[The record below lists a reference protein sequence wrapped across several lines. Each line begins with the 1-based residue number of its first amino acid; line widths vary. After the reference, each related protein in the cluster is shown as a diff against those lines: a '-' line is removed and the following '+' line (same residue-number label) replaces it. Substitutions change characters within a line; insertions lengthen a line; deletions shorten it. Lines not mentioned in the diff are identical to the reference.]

1 MSIKFVS
8 NKRYLENVNGLKN
21 FGESNIDYD
30 SERDKNKQVRA
41 NLNSNGNQYYIEDS
55 LQKFMNI
62 LPKRHNSIFDLLKYD
77 LNEIKKGDSVNL
89 SEPSKIIKLKPRN
102 LNETKKL
109 YTGKHKVSRGITS
122 KLFDFDKTDL
132 PNVPNYVPHIVPKSS
147 SLDTKK
153 HVKKHGKIYG
163 KKHSQK
169 QIRGKK

>member
-77 LNEIKKGDSVNL
+77 LNEIKKGDSVSL
-89 SEPSKIIKLKPRN
+89 SQPSKIIKLKPRN

-132 PNVPNYVPHIVPKSS
+132 PNVPNIVPKSS
-147 SLDTKK
+147 SPDTKK

-169 QIRGKK
+169 QIRAKK